1 MAIPTSYR
9 YLNPRQGIL
18 KELDKFKPDQS
29 VNTYETARI
38 LGVSKSIIQ
47 HRLKNGNFEA
57 QKINGIYQITKEN
70 IIEFLKILDAEKKQY
85 NTPQFVCNSTKKRQ
99 EIIENKTKIIDRLNF
114 LKKGLIDKETAAF
127 ILDISICRIRDASN
141 KNKLKTVKLAGVQDL
156 KTTPEALIEFVENF
170 IRNHKKKEKLKK
182 IKHAERKKKC
192 IDYNQQKYMPPE
204 ILELCSAADIKPH
217 VLGGI
222 LKMKRE
228 NKRKNGCCYDNF
240 GNETIAKTNPQDAYL
255 NFFIDAFEDIFPDD
269 EIKISNNTIKK
280 FKNKIKFYQENPQ
293 DNFIIPEKF
302 DAAAVKNA
310 SLEDAKLKR
319 IGGGWGY

>member
-1 MAIPTSYR
+1 MAIPTAYR
-9 YLNPRQGIL
+9 YLNPRQDIL

-38 LGVSKSIIQ
+38 LGISKSILQ
-47 HRLKNGNFEA
+47 HRLKNGKFEA
-57 QKINGIYQITKEN
+57 KKIKGIYQITKED
-70 IIEFLKILDAEKKQY
+70 IIEFLKILDAEKKQCDVSK
-85 NTPQFVCNSTKKRQ
+85 FVCNSTKKRQ
-99 EIIENKTKIIDRLNF
+99 ELIENKTKIINRLK
-114 LKKGLIDKETAAF
+114 LLERGLIDKETAAL
-127 ILDISICRIRDASN
+127 ILNIPLCRIRDAIN
-141 KNKLKTVKLAGVQDL
+141 KKKLKTVKLPGCQDL

-182 IKHAERKKKC
+182 TKHAERKKKR
-192 IDYNQQKYMPPE
+192 IAYNQQKYMPPE
-204 ILELCSAADIKPH
+204 ILEMCSAAGIKPH

-228 NKRKNGCCYDNF
+228 NGCCYDNF
-240 GNETIAKTNPQDAYL
+240 GNETITKTNPQDAYL

-293 DNFIIPEKF
+293 DNFIDIIPEQF
-302 DAAAVKNA
+302 DASVVKKA
-310 SLEDAKLKR
+310 SIEDSKLKL
-319 IGGGWGY
+319 IGKGWGY